1 MLSNVPVVNLS
12 IYLYIYVIVI
22 MHNIAQRWA
31 SEVAATAGL
40 SSAICI

>member
-1 MLSNVPVVNLS
+1 MLSNVPVVILS
-12 IYLYIYVIVI
+12 IYIYVIVI